1 MKRIE
6 GNVVDLFK
14 REVFKGEVIIEGD
27 RIKEINKKDTS
38 SDIYILPGLVD
49 SHVHIESSMLTP
61 SVFSKLAVQNGTVA
75 VVTDPHEIANVLGK
89 KGVKFMIE
97 NSKQSPLK
105 TYYCAPSCVPAT
117 PFETSGANLS
127 SKEIDELFEEENLKV
142 LGEMMNYP
150 GVIFNDEEVHAK
162 LNVAKKHNAVIDG
175 HIPGISGD
183 DLKKYVEAGI
193 STDHECF
200 TIDEAIE
207 KINLGMKVLIREGS
221 AAKNFE
227 ALYPLISRFNNMVML
242 CTDDSHPDDLIKY
255 GHINKILKL
264 GQKHKIDIFD
274 MLFATCVNPVEHYKL
289 DVGLL
294 REGDFA
300 DFITIDNLEDFNILE
315 TYINGNPVYSNGRIL
330 FNTENVEPVNNF
342 NASKI
347 LPDQIAIENK
357 NKKVKIIEVIDK
369 ELITRS
375 FTANLKSKNG
385 ILLADPE
392 KDILKIVVYNR
403 YNKNAIP
410 QIGFINGFNLKKGAL
425 ATSIAHDSN
434 NIIALGVNDEDIA
447 KAINEIIEHTGGLTY
462 VDNTDFYTLPLEF
475 GGLMTQADPEEVSNK
490 YNKINSII
498 KANGCNLTAPFM
510 TLSFMALLVIPELK
524 IGDKGLFDVSK
535 FEFTSLYEN

>member
-6 GNVVDLFK
+6 GNIVDLFK
-14 REVFKGEVIIEGD
+14 RKVFKGEVIIKENI
-27 RIKEINKKDTS
+27 IKEINEKDTT
-38 SDIYILPGLVD
+38 SDIYILPGLID

-61 SVFSKLAVQNGTVA
+61 SGFSKLAVSNGTVA

-97 NSKQSPLK
+97 NSKQTPLK

-150 GVIFNDEEVHAK
+150 GVIFNDKEVHAK

-175 HIPGISGD
+175 HIPGIIGD
-183 DLKKYVEAGI
+183 DLKKYVDAGI

-200 TIDEAIE
+200 TIEEAIE
-207 KINLGMKVLIREGS
+207 KINLGMKILIREGS
-221 AAKNFE
+221 AAKNFD
-227 ALYPLISRFNNMVML
+227 ALFPLISRFNKMVML

-264 GQKHKIDIFD
+264 GQKHKIDMFD
-274 MLFATCVNPVEHYKL
+274 MLFATCVNPVEHYNL

-342 NASKI
+342 NASK
-347 LPDQIAIENK
+347 LSSDQIAVEDK

-385 ILLADPE
+385 NLLADPE

-403 YNKNAIP
+403 YYKNAIP
-410 QIGFINGFNLKKGAL
+410 QVGFINGFNLKKGAL
-425 ATSIAHDSN
+425 ATSIAHDSH
-434 NIIALGVNDEDIA
+434 NIISIGTNDEEIV

-462 VDNTDFYTLPLEF
+462 VDNKDFYTLPLEF

-490 YNKINSII
+490 YNKINSTI

-510 TLSFMALLVIPELK
+510 TLSFMALLVIPDLK
-524 IGDKGLFDVSK
+524 IGDKGLFDVGK

>member
-425 ATSIAHDSN
+425 ATSIAHDSH